1 MLVDFLSMF
10 SNEQTLS
17 GASVDS
23 TKTIDLKKAGL
34 SENGG
39 WIYVRNVGAVTGL
52 STVTLKGSDNNSTFA
67 NLVTVPVT
75 DLTDGGGVNLPLPQG
90 LPRYLKMVYAGTSMS
105 GKVSAGFTLR
115 VDSPQGKRIGDY
127 EANPN
132 FA

>member
-67 NLVTVPVT
+67 NLVTVTVT

-90 LPRYLKMVYAGTSMS
+90 LPRYLKMVYAGTFMS

-115 VDSPQGKRIGDY
+115 VDSPRGKRIGDY